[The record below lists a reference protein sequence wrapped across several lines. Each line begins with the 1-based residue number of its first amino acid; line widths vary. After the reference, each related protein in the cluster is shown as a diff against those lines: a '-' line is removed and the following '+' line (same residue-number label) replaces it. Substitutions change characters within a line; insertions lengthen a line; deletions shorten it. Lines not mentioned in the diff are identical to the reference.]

1 MVGCG
6 LLARTRRMHAPCRRA
21 PCMHRKQLPARRHSA
36 CGRANPPQ
44 AVDVRSIDA
53 SQLGNGMA
61 VLAVALTIR
70 ICVTR
75 LALCGSA
82 LNRSEAHFVCL
93 AWVPKATVQ
102 VRASRVYCQTRLYG
116 RGSHRLHGRRP
127 TRTSVS
133 AHTRLSPC
141 TCFWCPCRAWPARVA
156 CVTRLHRVRH
166 TLASRASHAC
176 IACVRHL
183 DSS

>member
-1 MVGCG
+1 MLMRHRVDPRYDRTLETGVTMLRGADPTIDGAESYEAKKQFEAAKLLRRRESEKRG

-61 VLAVALTIR
+61 ALAVALTIR

-75 LALCGSA
+75 LALIGSA

-102 VRASRVYCQTRLYG
+102 VRASRVQYIR
-116 RGSHRLHGRRP
+116 RG
-127 TRTSVS
+127 
-133 AHTRLSPC
+133 
-141 TCFWCPCRAWPARVA
+141 
-156 CVTRLHRVRH
+156 
-166 TLASRASHAC
+166 
-176 IACVRHL
+176 
-183 DSS
+183 